1 MESVGR
7 MFLCARCSE
16 RTVLCSRCDRGQIYC
31 GQTCSIAA
39 RVEAQRAAVRGI
51 SPAMLGESTMS
62 SELGGGVC
70 GRRID
75 VLRAKRTPTL

>member
-1 MESVGR
+1 VIEARFIAVNPAPSRHALKLSVP
-7 MFLCARCSE
+7 LAS
-16 RTVLCSRCDRGQIYC
+16 
-31 GQTCSIAA
+31 
-39 RVEAQRAAVRGI
+39 GI
-51 SPAMLGESTMS
+51 SPATPGESTMS

>member
-31 GQTCSIAA
+31 GQTPSRHALKLSVPPA
-39 RVEAQRAAVRGI
+39 SGI

-62 SELGGGVC
+62 SERGGGVC